1 MLFDYLTLL
10 FLEFLLFFLDYRGI
24 LGLFHWLLK
33 DFEHLVPTLLL
44 LVIGLNLISHRDVI
58 LGLILEQ
65 GLGGLHRL

>member
-1 MLFDYLTLL
+1 
-10 FLEFLLFFLDYRGI
+10 LDYRGI